1 MNRCGVQGDTGW
13 GGSPLGSSDV
23 RGRETET
30 INSLNS
36 EWSSWAD
43 TSVFVASL
51 LKVTILREQ
60 QRQRGS
66 LILNLLTKGGLGF
79 HCTCQSLRSSSVYS
93 CKQRLEETGAQR
105 ILAAR
110 GHRPHRRAGSARRSP
125 ASRDPTPHP
134 RDDPSP
140 SIG

>member
-105 ILAAR
+105 ILDVVR
-110 GHRPHRRAGSARRSP
+110 GMVDGVG
-125 ASRDPTPHP
+125 ASRLTK
-134 RDDPSP
+134 RV
-140 SIG
+140 IGRMGRRIRGG

>member
-93 CKQRLEETGAQR
+93 CKQRLEETGTQR
-105 ILAAR
+105 ILDVVR
-110 GHRPHRRAGSARRSP
+110 GMVDGVG
-125 ASRDPTPHP
+125 ASRLTK
-134 RDDPSP
+134 RV
-140 SIG
+140 IGRMGRRIRGG